1 MKVLSLFSG
10 IGAFEKALK
19 NLSVGYELVNYCEI
33 DKYASK
39 SYSVIHGVPEDKNLG
54 DITKVNTSTLPNDID
69 LITYGFPCQDISQAG
84 KQKGFTDENGEHTRS
99 GLFFEALRIIQGTK
113 PKYAIAENVKA
124 LVGKKFKTEFNIVL
138 DCLEKAG
145 YNNYYKVLNAKDFGI
160 PQNRERVFIVSIR
173 KDIDDHSFEF
183 PQPFELKTRLKD
195 LLENDVDEKYYLK
208 GSLQFFINNSLE
220 QEAKGNGF
228 RFEPHVKENA
238 DLAKTITT
246 RAGGRM
252 DDNFILDNLQT
263 NESKFTFNTDNMAKI
278 IQVCNLVTMNGEY
291 NQDGE
296 LEPKIITHNIKQ
308 QVKVRKYEVDSKKLV
323 EVLREQ
329 KQKTGLTNKQL
340 SEKLNLPLTKIEH
353 WFRQDNSFAI
363 PDADIWFELKKLLNI
378 ETNEF
383 DLPITE
389 FEYKDNIFEK
399 SNRCYHEYGLSPTL
413 TSTSADEKIITK
425 FRVRKLTPK
434 ECWRLM
440 GFDDEDID
448 KCIAAGLSNS
458 QLYKQAGN
466 SIVVNCIEEIYK
478 RLFKE

>member
-1 MKVLSLFSG
+1 MKLLSLFSG
-10 IGAFEKALK
+10 IGAFEKAL
-19 NLSVGYELVNYCEI
+19 GEHELVNYCEI
-33 DKYASK
+33 DRYASK
-39 SYSVIHGVPEDKNLG
+39 SYSLIHGVSEDKNLG

-99 GLFFEALRIIQGTK
+99 GLFFEALRIIQDAK

-145 YNNYYKVLNAKDFGI
+145 YNNFYKVLNAKDYGI

-173 KDIDDHSFEF
+173 KDIDDNSFVF

-195 LLENDVDEKYYLK
+195 LLEDDVDEKYYLK
-208 GSLQFFINNSLE
+208 GSKLFFINNSLE

-228 RFEPHVKENA
+228 RFKPYVKENA

-263 NESKFTFNTDNMAKI
+263 NESEFTFNADNMTNI
-278 IQVCNLVTMNGEY
+278 MQGGGLV
-291 NQDGE
+291 
-296 LEPKIITHNIKQ
+296 PKIL
-308 QVKVRKYEVDSKKLV
+308 EG
-323 EVLREQ
+323 LR
-329 KQKTGLTNKQL
+329 
-340 SEKLNLPLTKIEH
+340 I
-353 WFRQDNSFAI
+353 
-363 PDADIWFELKKLLNI
+363 
-378 ETNEF
+378 
-383 DLPITE
+383 
-389 FEYKDNIFEK
+389 
-399 SNRCYHEYGLSPTL
+399 
-413 TSTSADEKIITK
+413 
-425 FRVRKLTPK
+425 RKLTPK

-448 KCIAAGLSNS
+448 KCIAVGLSNS

-466 SIVVNCIEEIYK
+466 SIVVNVIKEIFK
-478 RLFKE
+478 SLFKNYETDLNKI